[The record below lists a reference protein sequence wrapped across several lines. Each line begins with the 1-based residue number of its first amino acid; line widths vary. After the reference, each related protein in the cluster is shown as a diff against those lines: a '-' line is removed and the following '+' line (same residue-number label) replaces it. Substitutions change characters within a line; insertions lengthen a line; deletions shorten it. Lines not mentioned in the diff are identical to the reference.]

1 MEATRAKR
9 ISKPGKAGV
18 ATARNGKAPQ
28 QHPQPGP
35 DTDLIDS
42 DDGVDLL
49 LDAAAENELPPE
61 QDEESALFEE
71 ARART
76 AGRVESSLDATQLYL
91 NEIGYSPLLSADEE
105 KYFSRL
111 ALQGDASAR
120 RRMIESNLR
129 LVVKISRRY
138 INRGLTLLD
147 LIEEGNLGLIRAVEK
162 FDPERGFRFST
173 YATWWIR
180 QTIERGIM
188 NQTRTIRLPIHVVKE
203 LNVYLRA
210 ARELTQKLDHEPSA
224 EEIADM
230 LDRPAAE
237 VKRVLGLN
245 ERVTSMD
252 VPVGPDSDRSVV
264 DTIADT
270 RESDPS
276 KLLQDSDIR
285 ESIAVWLEELPEKQ
299 REVLSRRFGLRGYES
314 STLEEVGREI
324 GLTRERVRQIQVEA
338 LRRLRTIM
346 ENNGLGSDSLFT

>member
-1 MEATRAKR
+1 MEAEGTTNAKR
-9 ISKPGKAGV
+9 TSNPAAASDCDRPARKPARR
-18 ATARNGKAPQ
+18 TARASSGTPPPKAAPESMGAEL
-28 QHPQPGP
+28 P
-35 DTDLIDS
+35 DS
-42 DDGVDLL
+42 DDDF
-49 LDAAAENELPPE
+49 
-61 QDEESALFEE
+61 QDDFEE
-71 ARART
+71 ARANT
-76 AGRVESSLDATQLYL
+76 ATARKIEKSLDATQLYL

-105 KYFSRL
+105 KHFARL
-111 ALQGDASAR
+111 ARKGDQDGR

-180 QTIERGIM
+180 QTIERAIM

-210 ARELTQKLDHEPSA
+210 ARELTQKLDHEPTA

-230 LDRPAAE
+230 LDKPAAD
-237 VKRVLGLN
+237 VKRLLGLN
-245 ERVTSMD
+245 ERVTSVD
-252 VPVGPDSDRSVV
+252 TPVGPDSDRAVV
-264 DTIADT
+264 DTIADAAV
-270 RESDPS
+270 SDPS
-276 KLLQDSDIR
+276 QLLQDSDIR
-285 ESIAVWLEELPEKQ
+285 ESIASWLEQLSEKQ
-299 REVLSRRFGLRGYES
+299 REVVSRRFGLRGYES

-338 LRRLRTIM
+338 LRRLRNIM
-346 ENNGLGSDSLFT
+346 ETQGLSGDSLFS

>member
-1 MEATRAKR
+1 MET
-9 ISKPGKAGV
+9 
-18 ATARNGKAPQ
+18 
-28 QHPQPGP
+28 
-35 DTDLIDS
+35 
-42 DDGVDLL
+42 
-49 LDAAAENELPPE
+49 
-61 QDEESALFEE
+61 
-71 ARART
+71 
-76 AGRVESSLDATQLYL
+76 SLDVTQLYL
-91 NEIGYSPLLSADEE
+91 NEIGYSPLLTADEE
-105 KYFSRL
+105 KHYARL
-111 ALQGDASAR
+111 ARGGDESGR

-180 QTIERGIM
+180 QTIERAIM

-224 EEIADM
+224 EEIADL
-230 LDRPAAE
+230 LDKPAAD
-237 VKRVLGLN
+237 VKRLLGLN

-252 VPVGPDSDRSVV
+252 TPIGPESDRSLV
-264 DTIADT
+264 DTIADA

-276 KLLQDSDIR
+276 ELLQDRDIKD
-285 ESIAVWLEELPEKQ
+285 SIAHWLDELTDKQ
-299 REVLSRRFGLRGYES
+299 REVVSRRFGLRGHEA

-346 ENNGLGSDSLFT
+346 ESNGLSSESLFE